1 MTSKTTNDVIIDK
14 KERYFGIML
23 VLVGMMSWPLAFGM
37 GKLVFLGYPHHLELT
52 LICYLVF
59 FRGIMLYFIGEK
71 LLYNRGEY
79 IPFKEVL
86 KHPDAKSS
94 ILLGCIGIMA
104 AISSFMAVAHMTVKE
119 LIIIILMA
127 PFIVNVGRP
136 IFLKQKFQIM
146 SLVATALAMVGALI
160 AMDLENQTSESFI
173 KGFGMAFLGVLF
185 MSAYILMGH
194 KFTQRNRTL
203 GISLAGISNMIMAVV
218 VLIVGN
224 LTGLTQGY
232 VLDFAGMPWQDYAML
247 FIIAILTVKGLV
259 VSETGF
265 RRISA
270 VLGSTVLY
278 LELFWAAGVDYML
291 FNTMASGPVYV
302 GMTVLLLAA
311 VFDMY
316 ANRKSGKF
324 FS

>member
-1 MTSKTTNDVIIDK
+1 MTAKTNNNTISKND
-14 KERYFGIML
+14 RTFG
-23 VLVGMMSWPLAFGM
+23 VLMVLIGMMSWPLAFGM
-37 GKLVFLGYPHHLELT
+37 GKYLFFSHPEHMLLT
-52 LICYLVF
+52 VICYIVF
-59 FRGIMLYFIGEK
+59 FRGMMLYFIGQK
-71 LLYNRGEY
+71 LLYNRGQY
-79 IPFKEVL
+79 VPFKEVL

-104 AISSFMAVAHMTVKE
+104 AISSFMAVIYIGVTE

-146 SLVATALAMVGALI
+146 SLVATAIALVGALI
-160 AMDLENQTSESFI
+160 AMDMEHQTTTTLTQ
-173 KGFGMAFLGVLF
+173 GFGLAFLGTLF
-185 MSAYILMGH
+185 MSAYILIGH

-203 GISLAGISNMIMAVV
+203 GISFAGIANMIMAVV
-218 VLIVGN
+218 VLILGN
-224 LTGLTQGY
+224 LTGITEGF
-232 VLDFAGMPWQDYAML
+232 VLDFMGMSWQEYAKI
-247 FIIAILTVKGLV
+247 FIIAALTVKGLV

-265 RRISA
+265 RTISA

-278 LELFWAAGVDYML
+278 LELFWATAVDYAL
-291 FNTMASGPVYV
+291 FNITHHGPVYV
-302 GMTVLLLAA
+302 GMVVLMLAA